1 MRNPKGISHKMM
13 TCSRNLFKHLKHCY
27 QIKTNR
33 EMLQHDFHF
42 IVNLMTFS
50 FFKVIK
56 YSLFIFIVHIC
67 AKFQT
72 KERYECFQSQCHV
85 LKELH
90 EFLFMMGAI
99 TIFGKNSFIFNFG
112 GYELVT
118 KSLRD
123 WVHI

>member
-1 MRNPKGISHKMM
+1 MM

-42 IVNLMTFS
+42 FVNLVTFS

-56 YSLFIFIVHIC
+56 YALFIFIFHIC

-72 KERYECFQSQCHV
+72 KTNMNVFNHSHI
-85 LKELH
+85 LKELN
-90 EFLFMMGAI
+90 EFLCMMGAI
-99 TIFGKNSFIFNFG
+99 TIFGKSSFIFNFG

-118 KSLRD
+118 RSLRD